1 MAASAG
7 RASFS
12 DNRRLSPQLP
22 MSTTLSPRP
31 AADEYLPYYERYI
44 TLVPDGNLVE
54 LLATQV
60 RDTLRLLRGVDD
72 RRALYAYA
80 AGKWTVKEVIG
91 HISDAER
98 VFSHRVLRFA
108 RGDVQP
114 LPGFDENA
122 YVPAGRFNERP
133 VSDLI
138 DEFEAIRSSTVHLF
152 RYLNEDEL
160 ARRGIANNN
169 PISVRA
175 LGFVIAGHERHHAK
189 LLRERYGL

>member
-1 MAASAG
+1 
-7 RASFS
+7 
-12 DNRRLSPQLP
+12 

-31 AADEYLPYYERYI
+31 ASDEYLAYYERYI
-44 TLVPDGNLVE
+44 ALVPDGNLVE
-54 LLATQV
+54 LLGAQNLETV
-60 RDTLRLLRGVDD
+60 RLLSGVDD
-72 RRALYAYA
+72 KRGLYAYA
-80 AGKWTVKEVIG
+80 PGKWTIKEVIG
-91 HISDAER
+91 HLSDAER
-98 VFSHRVLRFA
+98 VFTHRALRFA
-108 RGDVQP
+108 RGDAQP

-133 VSDLI
+133 IGDLV
-138 DEFEAIRSSTVHLF
+138 DEFRAIRASTVHLF
-152 RYLNEDEL
+152 RYLSEEET